1 MSFWTRRLARMTK
14 NNMSK
19 LTKSQQELAD
29 LLLNTKIDAKVIR
42 KKQKAD
48 GTYYLE
54 ETHRSTS
61 PIDFAQDPG
70 EFALK
75 IHEVKP
81 DAPLSPIYVNLRNL
95 PEEVLAKIAQV
106 LSEVPLEIPQ
116 DCCTGV
122 PKAALV
128 IAQKF
133 SEVSK
138 IPFMDVFEKIG
149 LNTDRKIIIK
159 EGVQSKPD
167 TRLLVID
174 DVIAHGKSKLEAL
187 EAAKSVGFYVNMLV
201 LIDREQGGVE
211 QVEKEGCKV
220 YAAMK
225 LSDILDYYMEKNMI
239 TKEQYDQSIAYLSKS
254 KI

>member
-1 MSFWTRRLARMTK
+1 MS
-14 NNMSK
+14 N

-29 LLLNTKIDAKVIR
+29 LLLNTKMEAKVIR
-42 KKQKAD
+42 RKQKED
-48 GTYYLE
+48 GSYYLE
-54 ETHRSTS
+54 ETHRPTS
-61 PIDFAQDPG
+61 PIDFSKDPG

-75 IHEVKP
+75 VHEVKI

-95 PEEVLAKIAQV
+95 PEEVLAKIAEV
-106 LSEVPLEIPQ
+106 LAEVPLETPQ
-116 DCCTGV
+116 DFCTGV

-138 IPFMDVFEKIG
+138 MPFMDVFEKVG
-149 LNTDRKIIIK
+149 LNTDRKIVIK
-159 EGVQSKPD
+159 EGVQPQPG

-174 DVIAHGKSKLEAL
+174 DVVAHGKSKLEAL
-187 EAAKSVGFYVNMLV
+187 EAAKTVGFYVNMLV

-220 YAAMK
+220 YSAMK
-225 LSDILDYYMEKNMI
+225 LTDILEYYMEKNMI
-239 TKEQYDQSIAYLSKS
+239 TKEQYEKSIDYLSKS
-254 KI
+254 KA

>member
-1 MSFWTRRLARMTK
+1 MS
-14 NNMSK
+14 N

-29 LLLNTKIDAKVIR
+29 LLLNTKIEAKVIR
-42 KKQKAD
+42 RKQKED
-48 GTYYLE
+48 GSYYLE
-54 ETHRSTS
+54 EGSRPTS
-61 PIDFAQDPG
+61 PIDFAKDPG

-75 IHEVKP
+75 VHEVKIE
-81 DAPLSPIYVNLRNL
+81 APLSPIYINLRNL
-95 PEEVLAKIAQV
+95 PEEVLTKIAQV
-106 LSEVPLEIPQ
+106 LSEVKLETPQ
-116 DCCTGV
+116 DFCTGV

-138 IPFMDVFEKIG
+138 MPFMDVFEKIG
-149 LNTDRKIIIK
+149 QNTDRKIVIK
-159 EGVQSKPD
+159 EGVTPKPN
-167 TRLLVID
+167 TKLLVID

-187 EAAKSVGFYVNMLV
+187 EAAKTVGFYANMLV

-225 LSDILDYYMEKNMI
+225 LTDILDYYMGKNMI
-239 TKEQYDQSIAYLSKS
+239 TKEQYEKSIDYLSKS
-254 KI
+254 KV